1 MVKLPR
7 MLRHLLM
14 PDWRVRQCFPRRLL
28 QAVEAAIA
36 ASEKNHAGE
45 ICFVVEAALSPS
57 QLMRGKTARERA
69 IDVFSS
75 RRIWDTEGNNGVLI
89 YVLLADRDVEII
101 ADRGLNGHVKQDEWE
116 AICRIME
123 QAFAKGEFEAGVLL
137 AVAAAGK
144 LLMERFPASSAG
156 RNELTDR
163 PALI

>member
-1 MVKLPR
+1 
-7 MLRHLLM
+7 MLRHFLM
-14 PDWRVRQCFPRRLL
+14 PDWRVRQCFPRRVL

-57 QLMRGKTARERA
+57 QLLGGESARERA

-89 YVLLADRDVEII
+89 YVLLADRDVEIV
-101 ADRGLNGHVKQDEWE
+101 ADRGLNDHVTQAEWE
-116 AICRIME
+116 AICRSME
-123 QAFAKGEFEAGVLL
+123 QAFAKREFEAGALA
-137 AVAAAGK
+137 AVAATGT
-144 LLMERFPASSAG
+144 LLMERFPLHSAG

-163 PALI
+163 PMLI